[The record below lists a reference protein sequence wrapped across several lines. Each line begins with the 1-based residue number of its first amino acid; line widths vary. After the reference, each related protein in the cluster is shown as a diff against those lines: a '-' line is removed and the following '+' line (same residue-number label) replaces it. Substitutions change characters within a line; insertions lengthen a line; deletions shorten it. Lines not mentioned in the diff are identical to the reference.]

1 MKKQLINKV
10 VRIVSDNENYSEYVG
25 KDLIITDVVNSV
37 RENQFYDSSMNGM
50 YLCDLEVLESGLSV
64 PFSLYEYEF
73 EEV

>member
-1 MKKQLINKV
+1 MKNKV
-10 VRIVSDNENYSEYVG
+10 VRIISDNECYSEYIG
-25 KDLIITDVVNSV
+25 KDLIITDVINSV

-50 YLCDLEVLESGLSV
+50 YLCDLEDLESGLSV

>member
-1 MKKQLINKV
+1 MINKV
-10 VRIVSDNENYSEYVG
+10 VRIISDNENYTEYIG
-25 KDLIITDVVNSV
+25 KDLIITNAVNYEWSV
-37 RENQFYDSSMNGM
+37 TENQFYDYSM